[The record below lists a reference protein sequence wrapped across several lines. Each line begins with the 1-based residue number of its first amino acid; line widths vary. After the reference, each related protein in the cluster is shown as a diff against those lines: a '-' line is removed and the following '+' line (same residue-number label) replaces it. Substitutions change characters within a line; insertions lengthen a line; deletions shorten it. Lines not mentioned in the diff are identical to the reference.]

1 MQFSEPINLQTIII
15 TDHVSRVTLYSRVVV
30 NDLHRTHPVWAVVP
44 GDLLEASLHGLVL
57 EQGHAAHQVPHQDE
71 VAAGLHEERD
81 DVVEVGALEVER
93 LLLGPLPQPH
103 RAVDAR
109 QQLAVEGLDCVGRAL
124 DLLLRNLQQIKLRRK
139 YFLEKKPKFQY
150 STKS

>member
-1 MQFSEPINLQTIII
+1 MS
-15 TDHVSRVTLYSRVVV
+15 LYSRVVV
-30 NDLHRTHPVWAVVP
+30 NDLHRAHPVWAVVP
-44 GDLLEASLHGLVL
+44 GDLLEAALHGLVL

-124 DLLLRNLQQIKLRRK
+124 DLLLRNLQEIKLHRTNISV
-139 YFLEKKPKFQY
+139 FDEKLIR
-150 STKS
+150 